1 MTILT
6 RSEVIVHT
14 SLLYER
20 LGNRQEKISNFVYF
34 VKYICFPN
42 FLRNLM
48 FASLIQEIQTERHLK
63 GNLVAM
69 ITEIQI
75 G

>member
-1 MTILT
+1 
-6 RSEVIVHT
+6 
-14 SLLYER
+14 
-20 LGNRQEKISNFVYF
+20 
-34 VKYICFPN
+34 
-42 FLRNLM
+42 M

-69 ITEIQI
+69 IREIQI